1 MFGVSTSE
9 GSVIPKLLNSVLLA
23 SLCLRNT
30 SFTAGGTSKTLK
42 KMLTMC
48 YHASIM
54 YFTKRA
60 CCCDSVTQHW
70 ASVWNFV
77 LKCIGKFWVHLR
89 LFSWSPDFYFPLLFQ
104 SHAKNVLHNVLL
116 QSVHHHET
124 DRKQV
129 TSPSWCCLVVLT
141 IRTCPKIAIILQA
154 MTSWIYIYIYIASL
168 YDLIWKLLMTST

>member
-9 GSVIPKLLNSVLLA
+9 GSAIPKLLNNVLLA

-30 SFTAGGTSKTLK
+30 SFTAGGTSKALK
-42 KMLTMC
+42 KMLMMC
-48 YHASIM
+48 YHTSIM
-54 YFTKRA
+54 SFIERR
-60 CCCDSVTQHW
+60 CCHDSVTQYW

-77 LKCIGKFWVHLR
+77 LKCSFVAVL
-89 LFSWSPDFYFPLLFQ
+89 SPDCYFPFLFQ

-129 TSPSWCCLVVLT
+129 TSPSWCRLVVLT
-141 IRTCPKIAIILQA
+141 IRTCPKIAIVLQA
-154 MTSWIYIYIYIASL
+154 MTCWIYTLHL
-168 YDLIWKLLMTST
+168 YMT